1 MIESKYLKDDIKNI
15 QQLCTLPALKS
26 FETRDLAKLLKLSKI
41 RQYEDGEIIIEEG
54 DTDQWLYFLLSGKIR
69 ISKNGAHISTIDK
82 SGEVFGEMR
91 LIDGLSRSS
100 SIHAEGHTTCLA
112 VDISAKHKLDSDHE
126 ADKLLKLLYKVMME
140 YISVRLRL
148 ANEKLINAQQEIAS
162 LKRCNSATKPK
173 VQKNVFQQQNQ
184 KIKKQLSA
192 QKNQKIKK
200 QLAAHKEFVY
210 TGIIETATG
219 G

>member
-15 QQLCTLPALKS
+15 KQLCTIPALKS
-26 FETRDLAKLLKLSKI
+26 FETRDLARLLKLSKI
-41 RQYEDGEIIIEEG
+41 RQYADGEIIIEEG
-54 DTDQWLYFLLSGKIR
+54 GTDQWLYFLLSGKIR

-100 SIHAEGHTTCLA
+100 SIHAEGKITCLA
-112 VDISAKHKLDSDHE
+112 VDVSAKHKLDSDDE
-126 ADKLLKLLYKVMME
+126 AENLLRLLYKVMME

-148 ANEKLINAQQEIAS
+148 SNEKLIKAQQEIAR
-162 LKRCNSATKPK
+162 LKRCIPETKPK
-173 VQKNVFQQQNQ
+173 EQNNVFRQQNQ
-184 KIKKQLSA
+184 KIKDK
-192 QKNQKIKK
+192 
-200 QLAAHKEFVY
+200 LAAHKEFLY
-210 TGIIETATG
+210 TGIIETITG